1 MSGRQQKQQRPG
13 RPSLQIIPLNDL
25 PPPGPL
31 DLSRSLERLDLLYR
45 KQIQASNVMIEL
57 LSALLQAQGVVL
69 PEVGVNPSIGVSGG
83 PVSVAGGPVTV
94 GGPRVSVVSG
104 VNVVIPGVTT
114 VLDFPSGLSNGPK
127 TVPIPKSSTP
137 TTIAVPDPNR
147 LQYFLVNAGP
157 KEIYIGFTQNPQ
169 VQPSGEPNEGIPLEP
184 PSGTAKRGDMLV
196 ITQWIGPIYGI
207 CDSGNTSTVVATD
220 IVSKLAT

>member
-1 MSGRQQKQQRPG
+1 MSGRQQPTY
-13 RPSLQIIPLNDL
+13 QIISLDDL
-25 PPPGPL
+25 PPEGPL
-31 DLSRSLERLDLLYR
+31 DLSRSLARLDLLYR
-45 KQIQASNVMIEL
+45 KQIQASNVIIEL
-57 LSALLQAQGVVL
+57 LGALLQGR
-69 PEVGVNPSIGVSGG
+69 GI
-83 PVSVAGGPVTV
+83 SVAGGPTTV
-94 GGPRVSVVSG
+94 GGPRVSVVSGVNVSIPGVSVVSG

-207 CDSGNTSTVVATD
+207 CDSGNTSTVFATD